1 MGRSLPEVV
10 TQQET
15 VDNRNMDN
23 GHDNIEQR
31 LRIAERL
38 IEALFES
45 HEKTEGELRMLTKS
59 QVLMSDMMTKL
70 EERMLETT
78 EKLDA
83 LIHLSD
89 QHLRDH
95 REGRA

>member
-1 MGRSLPEVV
+1 M
-10 TQQET
+10 
-15 VDNRNMDN
+15 NMDN

-31 LRIAERL
+31 LKIAERL

-45 HEKTEGELRMLTKS
+45 HEKTQGELRMLAKS
-59 QVLMSDMMTKL
+59 QVLMSETMTKLSDTMIKL

>member
-1 MGRSLPEVV
+1 
-10 TQQET
+10 
-15 VDNRNMDN
+15 MDN

-70 EERMLETT
+70 SETTIKLEERMLETA

-83 LIHLSD
+83 LIHPSD

>member
-1 MGRSLPEVV
+1 M
-10 TQQET
+10 
-15 VDNRNMDN
+15 
-23 GHDNIEQR
+23 EQR
-31 LRIAERL
+31 LKIAERL

-45 HEKTEGELRMLTKS
+45 HEKTQAELRMLAKP
-59 QVLMSDMMTKL
+59 QVLMSDTMIKL

-78 EKLDA
+78 EKFDA
-83 LIHLSD
+83 LIQLSD